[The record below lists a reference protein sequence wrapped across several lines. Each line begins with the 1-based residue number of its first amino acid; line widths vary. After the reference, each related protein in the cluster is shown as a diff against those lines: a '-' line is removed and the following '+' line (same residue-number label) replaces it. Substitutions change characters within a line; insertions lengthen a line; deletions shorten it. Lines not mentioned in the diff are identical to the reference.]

1 MKRWSLLLVLVSAAY
16 LSAACTPSYQPREE
30 QQSTATKAA
39 EINTQLGIIFMQQG
53 KRDLALKKF
62 KQALRQDPD
71 FANAHNAIGILYQEL
86 GETRLAGEHYK
97 EAVRLDPKDSDFQN
111 NYGQFLCA
119 HHDIER
125 AERHFEAALKNP
137 LYKTP
142 EDAYTN
148 AGLCALRMSD
158 QAKAESYF
166 RNALRANP
174 KFPIALRE
182 MARLNYHQG
191 HYLNARAYLQRY
203 MAVAPQTPDTL
214 WLGIRIE
221 RKLGDQNAVASY
233 SLLLKN
239 KFPDSEQTRKLLKS
253 EHNEHH
259 PQQ

>member
-1 MKRWSLLLVLVSAAY
+1 MKRLSLLLILVSAAY
-16 LSAACTPSYQPREE
+16 LVGCTPAYQQGTE
-30 QQSTATKAA
+30 QPSTATKAA

-62 KQALRQDPD
+62 KQALRQDSRLPS
-71 FANAHNAIGILYQEL
+71 AHEAIAILYQEL
-86 GETRLAGEHYK
+86 GEIRKAGEHYE
-97 EAVRLDPKDSDFQN
+97 EAARLDPKDPIIQN
-111 NYGQFLCA
+111 NYGAFLCSQNKVK
-119 HHDIER
+119 R
-125 AERHFEAALKNP
+125 AERHFMIAIKNP

-142 EDAYTN
+142 QDAYTN
-148 AGLCALRMSD
+148 AGLCLLRIPD
-158 QAKAESYF
+158 RNKAEAYF
-166 RNALRANP
+166 RKALQVDP
-174 KFPIALRE
+174 KAPIALRE
-182 MARLNYHQG
+182 MARLNYHGG

-203 MAVAPQTPDTL
+203 AAVAPQTPDTL

-239 KFPDSEQTRKLLKS
+239 KFPDSEQARKLIES